1 MKHTLALLASLLLAP
16 ISVLHATDEN
26 LAQKNQRKQPG
37 VDILTGKS
45 HSAINERNP
54 LPSARVVWQMNEST
68 TLAEHPF
75 ALKKNGDVKFEKL
88 EGVEL
93 EASLK
98 RAGTGFNAVLDPKSF
113 LSVDSALVKNLRP
126 SGDAL
131 TLYVRARYEPGAAGT
146 LFYSDFLTLGVHPSG
161 LAIALLGVQTPQGK
175 VYREMPLA
183 KVERGG
189 WLDLVL
195 RIGQGRVNF
204 YCNGELKIS
213 LPLLQKLV
221 SPFANELR
229 IRRMGWRRG
238 KVEIW
243 RPFNDESG
251 TIRIATL
258 ALWDKSISDR
268 ELAFLSGVEKLAPA
282 GKESPF
288 DKAIVEYNK
297 FFDASVEKDVATC
310 GKLSRSLEEMAAK
323 DPSRPIYHLS
333 QPLGWLYD
341 PSGAFFYKGRYHVFS
356 YHNIYAKL
364 AYNSLDHYVS
374 DDLLHWTQWPIG
386 PWADSADE
394 IYGIWLN
401 NLFIDD
407 EGVPTTIYCAHG
419 EKRNLRGSTCD
430 YGDHGILARSHD
442 GLVSFSNKE
451 VVLPN
456 FYHDGHIWKEGGTWY
471 CLTADGY
478 NGSRDG
484 DMGDGAVI
492 FTSPDLKHWTQQGE
506 IFTLR
511 KNSRNKEGRF
521 EFPYLLS
528 FGNKDVL
535 MMGSGPS
542 RYWVGRLDREKF
554 KFIPDNAEG
563 QLIDYS
569 APSHCFNPLTVD
581 ARGPGGSPR
590 RIIMAMIPA
599 VKGGG
604 DGLLPWNGIHA
615 MPRTLEFDGQHLR
628 QEPLPEF
635 ESLRGEHETQRDLT
649 VGPSASKFIRTRSD
663 AVEINAEFEP
673 GDAKRFGLKLL
684 LSDDGA
690 SFVRVWFDTATGD
703 YGVDGEVLHKGSGP
717 SYLTKGQR
725 VRIRAFVDKAV
736 VETFVNGQTCTTI
749 PLVKDAKTSQTVLA
763 NGLDLFSEG
772 GTARC
777 TQLDVWKM
785 NGIVAK

>member
-1 MKHTLALLASLLLAP
+1 MRKIAFLTYGRFQLKHFALLLLLS
-16 ISVLHATDEN
+16 ISMTQVIVAKTTPHIKE
-26 LAQKNQRKQPG
+26 G
-37 VDILTGKS
+37 
-45 HSAINERNP
+45 NP
-54 LPSARVVWQMNEST
+54 LPSAKVVWQMNESA

-75 ALKKNGDVKFEKL
+75 AIKKNGDVKFEKL

-93 EASLK
+93 EESLK
-98 RAGTGFNAVLDPKSF
+98 RAGTGFSAVLNSNSF

-131 TLYVRARYEPGAAGT
+131 TLYVRAQFEQGAAGT

-161 LAIALLGVQTPQGK
+161 LAIALLGVKTPKGK

-183 KVERGG
+183 QVERGG
-189 WLDLVL
+189 WLDLVV
-195 RIGQGRVNF
+195 RIGKGRVNF
-204 YCNGELKIS
+204 YCNGELKTS
-213 LPLLQKLV
+213 VPLKQKLV
-221 SPFANELR
+221 SPFANEIR
-229 IRRMGWRRG
+229 IRRLGWRRG
-238 KVEIW
+238 KVERW
-243 RPFNDESG
+243 RPYNDESG
-251 TIRIATL
+251 ILKIATL
-258 ALWDKSISDR
+258 AVWDKAISDR
-268 ELAFLSGVEKLAPA
+268 ELAYLSGVEKLAPA
-282 GKESPF
+282 GKETPY
-288 DKAIVEYNK
+288 DKSMLEYNK

-310 GKLSRSLEEMAAK
+310 GKLSLSLEEMAAK

-341 PSGAFFYKGRYHVFS
+341 PSGAFFYKGRYHIFS

-374 DDLLHWTQWPIG
+374 DDLIHWTQWPIG
-386 PWADSADE
+386 PWADTPDE

-401 NLFIDD
+401 NFFIDD
-407 EGVPTTIYCAHG
+407 KGVPTTIYCAHG
-419 EKRNLRGSTCD
+419 DKRNRRGATRD
-430 YGDHGILARSHD
+430 WGDHGILARSHD
-442 GLVSFSNKE
+442 GLVSFADKE
-451 VVLPN
+451 KILPD

-471 CLTADGY
+471 CLTTDAYKGT
-478 NGSRDG
+478 REG
-484 DMGDGAVI
+484 DMGDGAVT
-492 FTSPDLKHWTQQGE
+492 FTSPNLKDWTQRGE

-511 KNSRNKEGRF
+511 KNSGNKEGRF
-521 EFPYLLS
+521 EYPYLLS

-535 MMGSGPS
+535 MLGSDPS

-563 QLIDYS
+563 QLVDYS
-569 APSHCFNPLTVD
+569 APGHCFNPLTVD
-581 ARGPGGSPR
+581 AKGPSGIPR

-604 DGLLPWNGIHA
+604 NGLLPWNGIHA
-615 MPRTLEFDGQHLR
+615 LPRTLEFDGQHLR

-635 ESLRGEHETQRDLT
+635 ESLRGEHESQQNLIITPNT
-649 VGPSASKFIRTRSD
+649 NGHIRTRSD
-663 AVEINAEFEP
+663 AVELNAEFEP

-684 LSDDGA
+684 LSDDGTR
-690 SFVRVWFDTATGD
+690 FVNVWFDTATGD

-725 VRIRAFVDKAV
+725 VRIRVFVDKQV

-749 PLVKDAKTSQTVLA
+749 AQVKKPLTSQPNLA

-785 NGIVAK
+785 KRVEAK